1 VLNIIFTFAFKEIV
15 SRGGMQWKNKD
26 MTESDYKNVLVNQKR
41 EMQIG
46 MIVELHPV
54 YKDFNFGR
62 YSDNKIAEMYK
73 VLVQAQQGGRNTEV
87 QTKV

>member
-1 VLNIIFTFAFKEIV
+1 
-15 SRGGMQWKNKD
+15 
-26 MTESDYKNVLVNQKR
+26 MTESDYKNVLVGQKR

-46 MIVELHPV
+46 MIMELHPV

-62 YSDNKIAEMYK
+62 YSDDKITEMYK
-73 VLVQAQQGGRNTEV
+73 VLVQNNQGGKNTEA

>member
-1 VLNIIFTFAFKEIV
+1 
-15 SRGGMQWKNKD
+15 
-26 MTESDYKNVLVNQKR
+26 MTEADYKNALVSQKR

-54 YKDFNFGR
+54 YKDFSFGR
-62 YSDNKIAEMYK
+62 YSDDKIAEMYK
-73 VLVQAQQGGRNTEV
+73 VLVQNHQDNKNTEA

>member
-1 VLNIIFTFAFKEIV
+1 
-15 SRGGMQWKNKD
+15 
-26 MTESDYKNVLVNQKR
+26 MTEADYKNVLVSQKR

-62 YSDNKIAEMYK
+62 YSDDKIAEMYK
-73 VLVQAQQGGRNTEV
+73 VLVQSHQGGSNTEA

>member
-1 VLNIIFTFAFKEIV
+1 
-15 SRGGMQWKNKD
+15 MQKL
-26 MTESDYKNVLVNQKR
+26 MTEADYKNVLVGQKR

-46 MIVELHPV
+46 MITELHPV

-62 YSDNKIAEMYK
+62 YSDDKIAEMYK
-73 VLVQAQQGGRNTEV
+73 VLVQNHQGGRNTEA